1 MQPEAPRGEADP
13 LSRFRRLVTATI
25 GATFILIVVGG
36 IVRVSEAGL
45 GCGPAGSGT
54 HGWPLCEGGLLPPGS
69 SESLIEFSHRVIAG
83 IVAVMVVMAAWRAL
97 RGLRDRPWIVRGSI
111 AAVVLVLIQAALGGL
126 TVEQGLQD
134 ELVAAHLGLAMVLIG
149 LLVVLR
155 RAADSEVPQPPA
167 QGTRTLRT
175 VAVVA
180 STLLLATLVSGGYV
194 AGTERMGTPEAPIA
208 GAHMA
213 CGGEFPTCLGKF
225 MPFGMSHLTDI
236 HLTHR
241 LFMYLASLAILAMV
255 TMALVQG
262 GRSRAFP
269 LAAVLLVGQ
278 ILLGA
283 SNVWFGMHAGLIV
296 GHLALGTL
304 LWGAVVHA
312 TASLLAAPR
321 SAPST
326 APQRRAAT
334 ETAAA

>member
-1 MQPEAPRGEADP
+1 MEREGPRGEADP
-13 LSRFRRLVTATI
+13 LSRFRRLITATI

-69 SESLIEFSHRVIAG
+69 SESLIEFSHRVVAG
-83 IVAVMVVMAAWRAL
+83 IVAVMVLMAAWRAL

-126 TVEQGLQD
+126 TVERGLQD

-149 LLVVLR
+149 LLVMLR
-155 RAADSEVPQPPA
+155 RAADPQVPRPPV

-175 VAVVA
+175 IAVVA

-194 AGTERMGTPEAPIA
+194 AGTERMGTPEASVA

-255 TMALVQG
+255 TVALLQG

-269 LAAVLLVGQ
+269 LAAVLLAGQ
-278 ILLGA
+278 VLLGA

-312 TASLLAAPR
+312 TATLLPAPR

-326 APQRRAAT
+326 APRPRAAT

>member
-1 MQPEAPRGEADP
+1 MQREAPRGEADP

-25 GATFILIVVGG
+25 GATFILIIVGG
-36 IVRVSEAGL
+36 VVRVSEAGL

-83 IVAVMVVMAAWRAL
+83 IVGVMVLVAAWRAL
-97 RGLRDRPWIVRGSI
+97 RDLRDRPWIVRGSV
-111 AAVVLVLIQAALGGL
+111 AAFVLVLIQAGLGGL

-149 LLVVLR
+149 LLVMLR
-155 RAADSEVPQPPA
+155 HAAGSPVPRPPA
-167 QGTRTLRT
+167 QATRALRT
-175 VAVVA
+175 VAIVA

-194 AGTERMGTPEAPIA
+194 AGTERMGTPEAPVA

-255 TMALVQG
+255 GVALLQG
-262 GRSRAFP
+262 RRSRAFP
-269 LAAVLLVGQ
+269 LAAILLVGQ
-278 ILLGA
+278 IVLGA

-296 GHLALGTL
+296 AHLALGTV
-304 LWGAVVHA
+304 LWATVVHA
-312 TASLLAAPR
+312 TATLLPVPASTRA
-321 SAPST
+321 T
-326 APQRRAAT
+326 APTHPAAT
-334 ETAAA
+334 ETVAA